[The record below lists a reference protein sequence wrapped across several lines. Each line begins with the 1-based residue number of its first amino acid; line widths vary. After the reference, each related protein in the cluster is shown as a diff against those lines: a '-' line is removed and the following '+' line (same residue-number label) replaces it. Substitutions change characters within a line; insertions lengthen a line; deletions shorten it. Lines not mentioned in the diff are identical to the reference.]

1 MVFVVVG
8 GVEPGGGAGA
18 DGFAGDV
25 EGGADPQVFG
35 GASEVDGAGCVFDD
49 EPGSGDVPD
58 GERVDGEVDADAA
71 GFAGVEGDAGESLEF
86 AEWLFD
92 AGDPLVGVA
101 LDDFFTE
108 AVAGVGDGDVDGDV
122 VVGDVDFRVGV
133 VEGGVAESVPE
144 GVERGA
150 EVVQVGGVVG
160 DDVVVEQ
167 VGSSA
172 ASGTRFG
179 EASGGS
185 ASPKRTSARA
195 RLYSWPPWLT
205 RGWRMCSS
213 AHTMPN
219 GSRW

>member
-1 MVFVVVG
+1 M
-8 GVEPGGGAGA
+8 
-18 DGFAGDV
+18 
-25 EGGADPQVFG
+25 
-35 GASEVDGAGCVFDD
+35 DGAGCVFDD

-167 VGSSA
+167 VGEFGCGA
-172 ASGTRFG
+172 VPGLG
-179 EASGGS
+179 EASGGVGV
-185 ASPKRTSARA
+185 AEEDVGEGAPVFLAA
-195 RLYSWPPWLT
+195 V
-205 RGWRMCSS
+205 G
-213 AHTMPN
+213 
-219 GSRW
+219 